1 MIHKTDSGGIYFK
14 LNGKT
19 VYFSKNQLEDFKS
32 KNFEIIKDNNGYKIP
47 KYNIAANLFGF
58 TVDEN
63 GYILDYK
70 PKEDKHPLINVN
82 KNGDLILG
90 KASCAN
96 YERNNCIDVE
106 THTSQLLN
114 GFND

>member
-70 PKEDKHPLINVN
+70 PKEAVIPANTLKE
-82 KNGDLILG
+82 GDTI
-90 KASCAN
+90 KISASCAN
-96 YERNNCIDVE
+96 YERDNVEFEKFVIVVE
-106 THTSQLLN
+106 TS
-114 GFND
+114 D